1 MLDEILEQQEI
12 FILIKYHQN
21 ARWKTWIAR
30 CILVNLPSIKG

>member
-1 MLDEILEQQEI
+1 MLNEIHEQQEI

-30 CILVNLPSIKG
+30 